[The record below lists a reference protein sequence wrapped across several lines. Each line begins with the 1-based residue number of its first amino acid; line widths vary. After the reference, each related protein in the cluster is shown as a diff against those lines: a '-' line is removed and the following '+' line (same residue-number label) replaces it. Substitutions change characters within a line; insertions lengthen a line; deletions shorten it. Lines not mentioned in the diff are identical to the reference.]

1 MLAKMPNIAAESYG
15 RATLSKLDFQ
25 GMSPEVSVFKVS
37 FNLTLIPIDG
47 AVLLVI
53 VTHDIVTHG
62 QVFLSLTFLP
72 GSAMDKHYSAQS

>member
-1 MLAKMPNIAAESYG
+1 MQPNIAAESYG
-15 RATLSKLDFQ
+15 RAMLNKLDFL

-47 AVLLVI
+47 AVLRLVI
-53 VTHDIVTHG
+53 VTHDSVTHG

-72 GSAMDKHYSAQS
+72 ASAMDKHYSAQS